1 VWGTIYAIY
10 IGLLP
15 AELEAKAAEA
25 VSKAYLEDQIA
36 VHGYVRMIRTVDD
49 DEFGQSWEAPNVIH
63 TKPDNYQNGGYWG
76 SASGWLFYALAKA
89 DIKLA
94 EKCIEEF
101 VMHTEKYRAEG
112 APFEFINRACTYW
125 EGKLA
130 GTCATLPYAGA
141 KRIIDELC

>member
-1 VWGTIYAIY
+1 M
-10 IGLLP
+10 LP
-15 AELEAKAAEA
+15 AELEAKAADTVA
-25 VSKAYLEDQIA
+25 AAYCDGQIA

-76 SASGWLFYALAKA
+76 SASGRLFFALAKA

-94 EKCIEEF
+94 ERCIAEF
-101 VMHTEKYRAEG
+101 AEHTKKYRDEG

-130 GTCATLPYAGA
+130 GTCATLPYVGA
-141 KRIIDELC
+141 RRIVDELM